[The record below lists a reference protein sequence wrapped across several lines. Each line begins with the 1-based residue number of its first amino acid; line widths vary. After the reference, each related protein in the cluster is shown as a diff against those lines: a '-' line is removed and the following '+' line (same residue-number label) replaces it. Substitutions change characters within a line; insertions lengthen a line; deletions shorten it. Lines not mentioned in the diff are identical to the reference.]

1 MTRCGTC
8 SARPLRVF
16 SASSRFAAVC
26 RFPFSSIKS
35 QTLLGPLRISHSFST
50 RCRLAHISPILSER
64 FVPTAPARG
73 PVSNLFLLEPPRYR
87 MWRCA
92 PTYQLSCSK
101 DGYQEDWEPQMA
113 DRPCTDAPLT
123 QCGAAGRRGVCTGKL
138 NESPGRTVQAL
149 APEAK
154 RLLTLCTHCCTLA

>member
-73 PVSNLFLLEPPRYR
+73 PVSNLFLVGASQVQDVE
-87 MWRCA
+87 MCA
-92 PTYQLSCSK
+92 HLSTVVFK
-101 DGYQEDWEPQMA
+101 GW
-113 DRPCTDAPLT
+113 
-123 QCGAAGRRGVCTGKL
+123 V
-138 NESPGRTVQAL
+138 PGRLGASDGRQNLYRRSPYTMWGSREAGSL
-149 APEAK
+149 HREAK
-154 RLLTLCTHCCTLA
+154 